1 MLTPQTALQ
10 AAVPDKCIRTGNVW
24 LNNTRASSVPL
35 PYQSVVVTW
44 YPVVPSSLGVDGHQ
58 VQAVLDVGAEQ
69 EVLDLEIKPSLTVS
83 SHFARDRQRPSILM
97 HSSDLTLPNLTKP
110 NQTCL
115 A

>member
-1 MLTPQTALQ
+1 M
-10 AAVPDKCIRTGNVW
+10 
-24 LNNTRASSVPL
+24 NNARASSVPL

-69 EVLDLEIKPSLTVS
+69 EVLDLEIKHSLTAS
-83 SHFARDRQRPSILM
+83 SHFARDRQRLDASVG
-97 HSSDLTLPNLTKP
+97 PNITQS
-110 NQTCL
+110 NQTKHDL